1 MPRGVIT
8 GICGVSSGKS
18 QGRAFPAETD
28 PRRTVIPG
36 APERPSP
43 GAGMP
48 HFDLVPTSRMSPAP
62 RRLRPRA
69 RFATMLGAA
78 LASLLAL
85 APPCRAQAPDAS
97 AIKADM
103 VCNLAKFVTWPD
115 GLIAQNRGQLV
126 VAIFGED
133 DLAVTLA
140 SVLSTRSVNGKPIF
154 VRFARRA
161 QDCKG
166 AQIVYIA
173 SSESVHTEEL
183 LGFLNGS
190 PTITLADSDGFAQRG
205 GMVNFTGAPPRVRF
219 EISLARAE
227 KSGLRI
233 SSRLLAIAHVV
244 DGTP

>member
-1 MPRGVIT
+1 
-8 GICGVSSGKS
+8 
-18 QGRAFPAETD
+18 
-28 PRRTVIPG
+28 
-36 APERPSP
+36 
-43 GAGMP
+43 
-48 HFDLVPTSRMSPAP
+48 MSLTADSHTTRAP
-62 RRLRPRA
+62 RTRRSRFRLA
-69 RFATMLGAA
+69 GLAAA
-78 LASLLAL
+78 LAMLLSA
-85 APPCRAQAPDAS
+85 APCVAQAPDAS

-133 DLAVTLA
+133 ELAVTLA

-173 SSESVHTEEL
+173 SSEASHIDEVV
-183 LGFLNGS
+183 GFLNGG
-190 PTITLADSDGFAQRG
+190 PTITLSDTDGFAQRG
-205 GMVNFTGAPPRVRF
+205 GMVNFTGVPPRVRF

-227 KSGLRI
+227 KAGLRI

>member
-1 MPRGVIT
+1 M
-8 GICGVSSGKS
+8 S
-18 QGRAFPAETD
+18 RAS
-28 PRRTVIPG
+28 RRTSV
-36 APERPSP
+36 
-43 GAGMP
+43 
-48 HFDLVPTSRMSPAP
+48 
-62 RRLRPRA
+62 RA
-69 RFATMLGAA
+69 VVTAA
-78 LASLLAL
+78 LAMLLAL
-85 APPCRAQAPDAS
+85 ASPCLAQAPDAS

-173 SSESVHTEEL
+173 SSESAHVDDV
-183 LGFLNGS
+183 LGFLNGA
-190 PTITLADSDGFAQRG
+190 PTITLADTDGFAQRG

>member
-1 MPRGVIT
+1 MSRRVTT
-8 GICGVSSGKS
+8 GTCGGSSGAA
-18 QGRAFPAETD
+18 QGRPFPAETD
-28 PRRTVIPG
+28 QRRTMTSG
-36 APERPSP
+36 APERPTP

-48 HFDLVPTSRMSPAP
+48 HTDLARTSRMSRAP
-62 RRLRPRA
+62 RRTSVRA
-69 RFATMLGAA
+69 VATAA
-78 LASLLAL
+78 LAMLLAL
-85 APPCRAQAPDAS
+85 ASPCLAQAPDAS

-173 SSESVHTEEL
+173 SSESAHVDDV
-183 LGFLNGS
+183 LGFLNGA
-190 PTITLADSDGFAQRG
+190 PTITLADTDGFAQRG

>member
-1 MPRGVIT
+1 
-8 GICGVSSGKS
+8 
-18 QGRAFPAETD
+18 
-28 PRRTVIPG
+28 
-36 APERPSP
+36 
-43 GAGMP
+43 MP
-48 HFDLVPTSRMSPAP
+48 HTDLARTSRMSRAS
-62 RRLRPRA
+62 RRTSVRA
-69 RFATMLGAA
+69 VVTAA
-78 LASLLAL
+78 LAMLLAL
-85 APPCRAQAPDAS
+85 ASPCLAQAPDAS

-173 SSESVHTEEL
+173 SSESAHVDDV
-183 LGFLNGS
+183 LGFLNGA
-190 PTITLADSDGFAQRG
+190 PTITLADTDGFAKRG